1 VTVST
6 AAVTA
11 SSNTAAVA
19 VVTQTTATTAT
30 TTAPVVETETTETT
44 DVEVEVPVIVTTTFT
59 IQLSYGNLVVVVTD
73 TDGTIE
79 LQASEGSPAG
89 TLISSN
95 SGAINDLILPQ
106 VGRATG
112 GGGTRA
118 LTPAELGQIRA
129 GILTLQ
135 AGVVVVPNNPI
146 FVSPSS

>member
-30 TTAPVVETETTETT
+30 TTAPVVETETT

-95 SGAINDLILPQ
+95 SGAVNDLILPQ

>member
-1 VTVST
+1 
-6 AAVTA
+6 VTA

-30 TTAPVVETETTETT
+30 TTAPVVETETT

-95 SGAINDLILPQ
+95 SGAVNDLILPQ